1 MTKSIFKRSN
11 IRAYARATTMMSTQ
25 SATGFEWSVQLIGSS
40 FAVGIAS
47 KLTPDTVI
55 HADQESISLHSTSS
69 FAYFRRGPIIIYSG
83 LRKVQTG
90 DVVGFKFQPDA
101 KKLIINWVRSRDF
114 FIN

>member
-1 MTKSIFKRSN
+1 MINGKFERLD
-11 IRAYARATTMMSTQ
+11 RFAYARAQVVMSTQ